1 MEEIAGD
8 NMKKYVGIWLDH
20 REAYL
25 VYLSKDQPISSENQE
40 MIECIESEIER
51 RVRLS
56 GGSRSRKTPYGPQ
69 EISVDSKQEDRIKGQ
84 LRKYYQEIIKRI
96 SDADRILIF
105 GPGEAKIE
113 LKKEIE
119 KSKQLAGKI
128 KQIES
133 ADKMT
138 MRQIAAKAR
147 TFFKPYL

>member
-1 MEEIAGD
+1 
-8 NMKKYVGIWLDH
+8 MKKYVGIWLDH
-20 REAYL
+20 REAFV
-25 VYLSKDQPISSENQE
+25 VYFLKNQPLDNEKQE
-40 MIECIESEIER
+40 IIERIESEIER

-56 GGSRSRKTPYGPQ
+56 GGSRSPKTPYGPQ

-105 GPGEAKIE
+105 GPGEAKTE

-119 KSKQLAGKI
+119 KSRPLASKI
-128 KQIES
+128 KQIET

-138 MRQIAAKAR
+138 MKQIAAKAR